1 MKKTFVA
8 AATSAALIVAPLALG
23 ASTATANPY
32 AGSVPTKA
40 KSKVVKKVV
49 KKRQA
54 PRFRFRVA
62 TGGNGKAAG
71 KVFITVR
78 NKRTGRT
85 FITTRQYRGGTVTW
99 RLRKGL
105 PRGRYVVRIEFFT
118 PNGSVFQNSKKIIRF
133 RKR

>member
-32 AGSVPTKA
+32 AGSVPTAAKA
-40 KSKVVKKVV
+40 KAKKVV

-54 PRFRFRVA
+54 PRLRFRVA

-78 NKRTGRT
+78 NKRTGKT
-85 FITTRQYRGGTVTW
+85 FITTRQYRGGKVTW

-105 PRGRYVVRIEFFT
+105 PRGRYVVRIEFFS
-118 PNGSVFQNSKKIIRF
+118 PNGSVFQNSKKVIRF